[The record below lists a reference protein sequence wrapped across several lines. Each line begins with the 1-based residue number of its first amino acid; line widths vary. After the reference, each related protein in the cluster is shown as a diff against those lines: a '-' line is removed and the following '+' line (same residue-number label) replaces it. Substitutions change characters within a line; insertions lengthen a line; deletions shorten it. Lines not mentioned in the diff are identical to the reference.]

1 MATVRQTNSN
11 NHTLVNFNTGELTCD
26 PIKFN
31 DILVYIEKHLGETGL
46 FEDEVTSS
54 YRRQFNALFTEIMFD
69 VFNCELY
76 TTKAIC
82 DTLKNVRTAVL
93 THSNLEK
100 YGMIED
106 TIYEDSVFIKDS
118 ILYQVEQV
126 KE

>member
-31 DILVYIEKHLGETGL
+31 DILVYIEKHLDKIYA
-46 FEDEVTSS
+46 EDEGTSS
-54 YRRQFNALFTEIMFD
+54 YMRQFNTLFTEIMFD

-82 DTLKNVRTAVL
+82 DTLNNVRTAVL

-100 YGMIED
+100 YGMIEKA
-106 TIYEDSVFIKDS
+106 IYEDSVFIKDS
-118 ILYQVEQV
+118 ILYEVEQV

>member
-1 MATVRQTNSN
+1 MATVRQTNNN

-54 YRRQFNALFTEIMFD
+54 YRRQFNTLFTEIMFD

-82 DTLKNVRTAVL
+82 DTFNNVRTAVL
-93 THSNLEK
+93 TRSNLEK

-118 ILYQVEQV
+118 ILYEVEQV